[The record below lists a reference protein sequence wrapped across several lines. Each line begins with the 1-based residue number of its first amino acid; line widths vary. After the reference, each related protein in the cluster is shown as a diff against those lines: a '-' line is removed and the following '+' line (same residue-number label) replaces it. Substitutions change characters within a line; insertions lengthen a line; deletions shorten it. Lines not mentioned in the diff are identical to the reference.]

1 MKTSAE
7 YRRIARTALTN
18 NYGMAI
24 VISLVLAALASAVS
38 AVTVGIAPL
47 FLFGAIAVGVS
58 TAYIGLFRKGKI
70 EFNDLFAAFKS
81 NFVNAMVMGLLN
93 ALFVF
98 LWSLLFVIPGIV
110 AAYSYSMAP
119 YILADNPGMD
129 GANALEASKKL
140 MKGKKGTLF
149 CLHFSFI
156 GWLILSALTGG
167 ILYIVYVGP
176 YMQSATTAFYESIK
190 NEVPVFNNTKP
201 ASGNAGGTESI

>member
-7 YRRIARTALTN
+7 YRRIARTALSN
-18 NYGMAI
+18 NFGMAI
-24 VISLVLAALASAVS
+24 VITLVLAALASAVS
-38 AVTVGIAPL
+38 AVTFGIAPL
-47 FLFGAIAVGVS
+47 FLTGAIAVGVS
-58 TAYIGLFRKGKI
+58 TAYIGLYRKGKLD
-70 EFNDLFAAFKS
+70 FNDLFAAFNS

-98 LWSLLFVIPGIV
+98 LWSLLFFIPGIV
-110 AAYSYSMAP
+110 AAYSYSMSS

-129 GANALEASKKL
+129 GAYALEVSKKL

-190 NEVPVFNNTKP
+190 NEVPVLNNSRP
-201 ASGNAGGTESI
+201 ASGNAGSTESI